1 MDSLNLKIGTFFVNI
16 FILFLNNVFD
26 SEIEEGKTV
35 IKINLLY
42 IKETKDN
49 IVISPSTLP
58 MICLPKL

>member
-1 MDSLNLKIGTFFVNI
+1 MDSLNLKIGIFFVNI
-16 FILFLNNVFD
+16 SILFLNNVFD
-26 SEIEEGKTV
+26 SEIKEEKTV

-42 IKETKDN
+42 IKEIKDN

>member
-1 MDSLNLKIGTFFVNI
+1 MDSLNLKIGIFFVNI